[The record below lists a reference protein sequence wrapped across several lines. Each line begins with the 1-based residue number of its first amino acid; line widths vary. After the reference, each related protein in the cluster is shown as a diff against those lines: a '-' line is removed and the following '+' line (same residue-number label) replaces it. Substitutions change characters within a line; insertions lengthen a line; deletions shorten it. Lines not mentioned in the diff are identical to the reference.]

1 MTTQITRLAT
11 STDPLQDGTPRS
23 LWRDALRRFSRHRVG
38 MAGVLLTGLFIVAAL
53 FGTQLAPYQ
62 PNTMH
67 FSDAFSPPTAE
78 FLLGTDDFGRDIFS
92 RILYGAGVSMTVAL
106 IAVGIAST
114 VGTALGMIAGYG
126 PRLADEIIMRAMD
139 VLFAFP
145 TLLLALAIMAVLG
158 RGVANAML
166 AIGIVYIPIFAR
178 ISRAAVLAIKND
190 EFIQAARALGASDWR
205 IITRHILPN
214 ILAPVIVETALSLSF
229 AILAEASLSFFGLG
243 TQPPD
248 PSWGRMLSEGRD
260 FFRQSAYMGIFPGL
274 AITLSVIGFNFL
286 GDGLR
291 DVLDPRLKNR

>member
-1 MTTQITRLAT
+1 MVGAFLTTA
-11 STDPLQDGTPRS
+11 
-23 LWRDALRRFSRHRVG
+23 
-38 MAGVLLTGLFIVAAL
+38 FILAAL
-53 FGTQLAPYQ
+53 FGTQLAPHQ
-62 PNTMH
+62 PNDMH
-67 FSDAFSPPTAE
+67 FADAFSPPTTQ
-78 FLLGTDDFGRDIFS
+78 FPLGTDDFGRDILS
-92 RILYGAGVSMTVAL
+92 RIMYGARVSMTVAL

-114 VGTALGMIAGYG
+114 VGTALGMVAGYG
-126 PRLADEIIMRAMD
+126 PRFVDEIIMRAMD

-158 RGVANAML
+158 RGVVNAMI

-178 ISRAAVLAIKND
+178 IARAAVLGIKND
-190 EFIQAARALGASDWR
+190 EFIQAACALGASDWR

-248 PSWGRMLSEGRD
+248 PSWGRMLAEGRD
-260 FFRQSAYMGIFPGL
+260 FFRQSVYMGIFPGL

>member
-1 MTTQITRLAT
+1 VTANITTLAASNDSLQGT
-11 STDPLQDGTPRS
+11 SRS
-23 LWRDALRRFSRHRVG
+23 LWRDALHRFLRHRVG
-38 MAGVLLTGLFIVAAL
+38 MVGAFLTTAFILAAL
-53 FGTQLAPYQ
+53 FGTQLAPHK
-62 PNTMH
+62 PNDMH
-67 FSDAFSPPTAE
+67 FTDAFSPPTTE
-78 FLLGTDDFGRDIFS
+78 FPLGTDDFGRDILS
-92 RILYGAGVSMTVAL
+92 RIMYGARVSMTVAL

-114 VGTALGMIAGYG
+114 VGTALGMVAGYG
-126 PRLADEIIMRAMD
+126 PRFVDEIIMRAMD

-158 RGVANAML
+158 RGVVNAMI

-178 ISRAAVLAIKND
+178 IARAAVLAIKND

-205 IITRHILPN
+205 IVTRHILPN

-248 PSWGRMLSEGRD
+248 PSWGRMLAEGRD
-260 FFRQSAYMGIFPGL
+260 FFRQSVYMGIFPGL